1 MTINLPPIHQLL
13 KKYDISPRKSLG
25 QNFLTNPTYLE
36 KIVDAAGVDES
47 SVVLEIGPG
56 LGNLTRFLVEKA
68 GRVIAVE
75 LDSQLVHI
83 LQTEFVGQSNLTTIH
98 GDILKVPLEDLQL
111 SQGYLVVAN
120 IPYYITSAIIR
131 RLLEASVK
139 PDRILLTVQR
149 EIADRICA
157 KPGEMSLLS
166 LSVQVYG
173 NPKRVFRIPAE
184 AFYPVPKVD
193 SAVLLVELYPKPVIS
208 SDLLNDFFTLIK
220 AGFSQKRKTLRN
232 ALSGGLRLSAIQVES
247 ILNSAEVNPQ
257 RRAETL
263 TLNEWSAITQEYRKL
278 QIT

>member
-1 MTINLPPIHQLL
+1 MNQLSIHQLL

-25 QNFLTNPTYLE
+25 QNFLANPTYLE
-36 KIVDAAGVDES
+36 KIVQAAGVETN

-68 GRVIAVE
+68 GRVVAVE
-75 LDSQLVHI
+75 LDAQLVEI
-83 LQTEFVGQSNLTTIH
+83 LKTELADQLNLVVVH

-131 RLLEASVK
+131 RLLEAPVK

-157 KPGEMSLLS
+157 QPGEMSLLS

-184 AFYPVPKVD
+184 AFYPAPKVD
-193 SAVLLVELYPKPVIS
+193 SAVLLVELYPQPVIPS
-208 SDLLNDFFTLIK
+208 AMLNDFFTLIK

-232 ALSGGLRLSAIQVES
+232 SLSGGLRLASSQVEE
-247 ILNSAEVNPQ
+247 ILNSAGVDPQ

-263 TLNEWSAITQEYRKL
+263 SLDEWASVVKQYRKL
-278 QIT
+278 QTL

>member
-1 MTINLPPIHQLL
+1 MNQLSIHQLL

-25 QNFLTNPTYLE
+25 QNFLANPTYLE
-36 KIVDAAGVDES
+36 KIVQAAGVETN

-68 GRVIAVE
+68 GRVVAVE
-75 LDSQLVHI
+75 LDAQLVEI
-83 LQTEFVGQSNLTTIH
+83 LKTELADQLNLVVVH

-131 RLLEASVK
+131 RLLEAPVK

-157 KPGEMSLLS
+157 LPGEMSLLS

-184 AFYPVPKVD
+184 AFYPAPKVD
-193 SAVLLVELYPKPVIS
+193 SAVLLVELYPQPVIPIAM
-208 SDLLNDFFTLIK
+208 LNDFFTLIK

-232 ALSGGLRLSAIQVES
+232 SLSGGLRLASSQVEE
-247 ILNSAEVNPQ
+247 ILNSAGVDPQ

-263 TLNEWSAITQEYRKL
+263 SLDEWASVVKQYRKL
-278 QIT
+278 QTL

>member
-13 KKYDISPRKSLG
+13 KKYEISPRKSLG

-36 KIVDAAGVDES
+36 KIVDAACVDEN

-68 GRVIAVE
+68 GKVVAVE
-75 LDSQLVHI
+75 LDGQLVQI
-83 LQTEFVGQSNLTTIH
+83 LQTELAGQPNLTTIH
-98 GDILKVPLEDLQL
+98 GDILKVSLEDLQL

-173 NPKRVFRIPAE
+173 NPKRLFRIPAE
-184 AFYPVPKVD
+184 AFYPAPKVD
-193 SAVLLVELYPKPVIS
+193 SAVLLVELYPQPVIPS
-208 SDLLNDFFTLIK
+208 NLLNDFFILIK

-232 ALSGGLRLSAIQVES
+232 ALTAGLQLSVIQVEN
-247 ILNSAEVNPQ
+247 ILNSAGVDPQ

-263 TLNEWSAITQEYRKL
+263 TLVEWSAITQEYRKL

>member
-1 MTINLPPIHQLL
+1 MNQLSIHQLL

-25 QNFLTNPTYLE
+25 QNFLANPTYLE
-36 KIVDAAGVDES
+36 KIVQAAGVETN

-68 GRVIAVE
+68 GRVVAVE
-75 LDSQLVHI
+75 LDAQLVEI
-83 LQTEFVGQSNLTTIH
+83 LKTELADQLNLVVVH

-131 RLLEASVK
+131 RLLEAPVK

-157 KPGEMSLLS
+157 QPGEMSLLS

-184 AFYPVPKVD
+184 AFYPAPKVD
-193 SAVLLVELYPKPVIS
+193 SAVLLVELYPQPVIPTAM
-208 SDLLNDFFTLIK
+208 LNDFFTLIK

-232 ALSGGLRLSAIQVES
+232 SLSGGLRLASSQVEE
-247 ILNSAEVNPQ
+247 ILNSAGVDPQ

-263 TLNEWSAITQEYRKL
+263 SLDEWASVVNQYRKL
-278 QIT
+278 QTL

>member
-1 MTINLPPIHQLL
+1 MNQLSIHQLL

-25 QNFLTNPTYLE
+25 QNFLANPTYLE
-36 KIVDAAGVDES
+36 KIVQAAGVETN

-68 GRVIAVE
+68 GRVVAVE
-75 LDSQLVHI
+75 LDAQLVEI
-83 LQTEFVGQSNLTTIH
+83 LKTELADQLNLVVVH

-131 RLLEASVK
+131 RLLEAPVK

-157 KPGEMSLLS
+157 QPGEMSLLS

-184 AFYPVPKVD
+184 AFYPAPKVD
-193 SAVLLVELYPKPVIS
+193 SAVLLVELYPQPVIPS
-208 SDLLNDFFTLIK
+208 AMLNDFFTLIK

-232 ALSGGLRLSAIQVES
+232 SLSGGLRLASSQVEE
-247 ILNSAEVNPQ
+247 ILNSAGVDPQ

-263 TLNEWSAITQEYRKL
+263 SLDEWASVVKQYRKL
-278 QIT
+278 QTP